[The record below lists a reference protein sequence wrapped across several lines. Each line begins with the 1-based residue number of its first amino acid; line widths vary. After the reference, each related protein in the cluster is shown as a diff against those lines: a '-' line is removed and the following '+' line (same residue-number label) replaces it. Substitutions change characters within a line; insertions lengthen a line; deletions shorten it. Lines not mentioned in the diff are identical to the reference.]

1 MTQKGAHTW
10 DLIIHYHRCPNCGYI
25 VENREDFR
33 YILGDWIK
41 DVTCERCH
49 HEFVVKKKNK
59 PTFGPLIGTAQPPE
73 VNWE

>member
-25 VENREDFR
+25 VENMEDFR

-41 DVTCERCH
+41 DVKCERCH
-49 HEFVVKKKNK
+49 HEFVVKKKN
-59 PTFGPLIGTAQPPE
+59 
-73 VNWE
+73 